1 MKKIMAGV
9 MSLIMLMS
17 TAVLPGCYSVEY
29 PAAPSLA
36 SRETVVL
43 GNYHDK
49 DLEWIVLDTN
59 DRGEKLLLSKY
70 VIDARFF
77 NEIVP
82 GASSYEDRSWGT
94 STLRRWLNVDFQES
108 SFTEP
113 EQIGIQRTYIDDSS
127 VFARKHNE
135 TGETGSYDE
144 LFLLSIDEANRYF
157 ATDED
162 RIAFWNFV
170 EQDDYLKNHKGEYA
184 QAYSA
189 RAPWVHR
196 FDFKWAHD
204 FDLKIGSTTHKL
216 QLSAD
221 FQNIGNLFSSRWG
234 VAKNM
239 TNSANGGKLLRC
251 TNIADVKKG
260 AIPVFS
266 MNTNS
271 DGTPITQTWDYNH
284 AYGQCWQLQVGVKYF
299 FN

>member
-1 MKKIMAGV
+1 MGRSLSHLLCVTGTRSLSHFKYGKEHFSLFYTGYSPSGYSYFYGTDMNGDGMAYD
-9 MSLIMLMS
+9 LM
-17 TAVLPGCYSVEY
+17 
-29 PAAPSLA
+29 
-36 SRETVVL
+36 
-43 GNYHDK
+43 
-49 DLEWIVLDTN
+49 
-59 DRGEKLLLSKY
+59 
-70 VIDARFF
+70 
-77 NEIVP
+77 
-82 GASSYEDRSWGT
+82 
-94 STLRRWLNVDFQES
+94 
-108 SFTEP
+108 
-113 EQIGIQRTYIDDSS
+113 YIPHDDSEI
-127 VFARKHNE
+127 K
-135 TGETGSYDE
+135 
-144 LFLLSIDEANRYF
+144 F
-157 ATDED
+157 ATDAD

-266 MNTNS
+266 MNTNA

-284 AYGQCWQLQVGVKYF
+284 AYGQCWQLQIGVKYF